1 MLEEGFMRGSGGI
14 VECKQEGY
22 LRWSGLWGPKMNR
35 EADKTFF
42 TWEYT
47 SQGRQSENMSN
58 SRASSVLILLEDLLG
73 GAPDY
78 DNFIKH
84 NCFKSDESRYTFF

>member
-1 MLEEGFMRGSGGI
+1 MLMFKLTCLHKCLLQDSGGLYNY
-14 VECKQEGY
+14 V
-22 LRWSGLWGPKMNR
+22 GPKMNR